1 MLTTTYIPQ
10 IFNADYENCPTI
22 EGPEYFYIWMPKIK
36 AEKMLQEAAAHIDD
50 AKAYDYWET
59 QADIEEAQH
68 QLNEIDTE
76 YVLLTGNVGMSST
89 HVDSAFWATTEDD
102 LKTLASYE
110 NDKNTANRLSL
121 LAELL

>member
-22 EGPEYFYIWMPKIK
+22 EGAEYFYIWMPKDK
-36 AEKMLQEAAAHIDD
+36 AKRMLQEAAVHIDD

-59 QADIEEAQH
+59 QADINEAQR
-68 QLNEIDTE
+68 QLNQIDTK
-76 YVLLTGNVGMSST
+76 YVLLTGNVGMNSV
-89 HVDSAFWATTEDD
+89 HVNSAFWATTQDN

-110 NDKNTANRLSL
+110 NDENTANRLTL

>member
-22 EGPEYFYIWMPKIK
+22 EGPEYFYIWMPKTK
-36 AEKMLQEAAAHIDD
+36 AERMLQKAAAHIDET
-50 AKAYDYWET
+50 KAYDCWENLT
-59 QADIEEAQH
+59 SIKEAQR
-68 QLNEIDTE
+68 QLNGIDTE

-89 HVDSAFWATTEDD
+89 HVDSAFWATTEND

-110 NDKNTANRLSL
+110 NDKSTANRLSL